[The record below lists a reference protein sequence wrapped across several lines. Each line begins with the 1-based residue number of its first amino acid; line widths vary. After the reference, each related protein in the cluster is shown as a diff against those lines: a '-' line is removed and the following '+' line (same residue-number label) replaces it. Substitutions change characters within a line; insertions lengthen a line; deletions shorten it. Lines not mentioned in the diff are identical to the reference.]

1 MIGIYFFNLKDLF
14 YYKKLSIKHYY
25 QYVFSIKTSKLNLID
40 IISILFFKNYLS
52 NLISNLFFNKIN
64 LFYKKSYFYFIKF
77 ETIYSL
83 INYFKSLI
91 NN

>member
-40 IISILFFKNYLS
+40 ITFILFFKIIYLIHPICF
-52 NLISNLFFNKIN
+52 LI
-64 LFYKKSYFYFIKF
+64 KSIYFIKNHIF
-77 ETIYSL
+77 IL
-83 INYFKSLI
+83 LNFKQFI
-91 NN
+91 D